1 MTHSLHRLGS
11 MESLRGD
18 YVWMMYQTKGIN
30 DSDIAE
36 KAREI
41 IAVAEACGTENWGD
55 VKIGSAVAV
64 PPEEIKKSLRKESR
78 VRGVFTS
85 RQQVVKFLKGVKEKD
100 LGLSIIISG
109 LLDEVLPAC
118 READVQP
125 HTINFSLG
133 VWGKK
138 ELLPEDDVLA
148 ITTMCGHHMIS
159 PDFVQKMADA
169 VRKGRLTPR
178 QAAVKLAKF
187 CPCGIFNQVRAEKIL
202 AEKGAGQVATG
213 GNADST
219 VA

>member
-1 MTHSLHRLGS
+1 
-11 MESLRGD
+11 
-18 YVWMMYQTKGIN
+18 MMYQTKGAN
-30 DSDIAE
+30 DTNIPE

-41 IAVAEACGTENWGD
+41 IAVAEACGSENWGD
-55 VKIGSAVAV
+55 VKVGSTVAV
-64 PPEEIKKSLRKESR
+64 PPEEIKKTLRKESR

-85 RQQVVKFLKGVKEKD
+85 RQQVVKFLKGVKKKD
-100 LGLSIIISG
+100 TGLSIIISG

-138 ELLPEDDVLA
+138 ELLPGDDVLA

-169 VRKGRLTPR
+169 VRKGRMTPK

-187 CPCGIFNQVRAEKIL
+187 CPCGIFNPVRAEKLL
-202 AEKGAGQVATG
+202 AEKIPAQAKAGEE
-213 GNADST
+213 ADGT

>member
-1 MTHSLHRLGS
+1 MTHSLHRSGS
-11 MESLRGD
+11 IESLRGD
-18 YVWMMYQTKGIN
+18 YVWMMYQTRGIN
-30 DSDIAE
+30 DSNIPE

-41 IAVAEACGTENWGD
+41 IAVAEACGSENWGD
-55 VKIGSAVAV
+55 VKVGSVVAV
-64 PPEEIKKSLRKESR
+64 PPEEVKKILRKESR

-85 RQQVVKFLKGVKEKD
+85 RRQVVKFLRGVKEKD
-100 LGLSIIISG
+100 TGLSMIISG

-118 READVQP
+118 REAGVEP

-138 ELLPEDDVLA
+138 ELLPGDDVLA

-159 PDFVQKMADA
+159 PDFVRKMADA
-169 VRKGRLTPR
+169 VRQGRMAPR

-187 CPCGIFNQVRAEKIL
+187 CPCGIFNPVRAEKLL
-202 AEKGAGQVATG
+202 AEKSPGKAEAGEEAG
-213 GNADST
+213 GT